1 MRNPPQ
7 FGAPLALTGGIPSV
21 SFPIPIPIPGEPVRQ
36 FRPLVAFA
44 ALAIAAACQ
53 DAGTDVRPE
62 KATINSQPE
71 GFASRGVA
79 QTGWILGRDGE
90 PMEVIYEIQNGMAIW
105 EGDID
110 LGPAEWI
117 SRTAEGA
124 RTRRTRGPQLGVAI
138 DGTSYR
144 WPGGVVPYVIPSGFP
159 SPSRITNAIAHIE
172 ANTDG
177 VDFVARTT
185 QSNYIQFQTSTG
197 CSSNVGRIGGR
208 QYVNLASGC
217 STGNTIHEL
226 LHALG
231 MFHEHTRCDRDTYVI
246 INTANITS
254 GYSGNF
260 TKQCTNA
267 SDYST
272 YAEGS
277 IMHYGPTAFSSN
289 GLPTIVSRRGLDSQ
303 MGQRTGMNSTD
314 KSTINTLY

>member
-1 MRNPPQ
+1 MRQ
-7 FGAPLALTGGIPSV
+7 L
-21 SFPIPIPIPGEPVRQ
+21 
-36 FRPLVAFA
+36 RPFVAFA

-53 DAGTDVRPE
+53 DAGTAVRPD
-62 KATINSQPE
+62 KAEIKAQPE
-71 GFASRGVA
+71 GFATRGPVE
-79 QTGWILGRDGE
+79 TGWIIGRNGE
-90 PMEVIYEIQNGMAIW
+90 PMEITYEIQNGMAIW

-110 LGPAEWI
+110 LGPAEWVFK
-117 SRTAEGA
+117 SREEALARKKEGP
-124 RTRRTRGPQLGVAI
+124 RLGVAI

-159 SPSRITNAIAHIE
+159 SAYRITDAIAHIE
-172 ANTDG
+172 ANTG
-177 VDFVARTT
+177 IVDFVVRTT

-231 MFHEHTRCDRDTYVI
+231 MFHEHTRCDRDTYVT
-246 INTANITS
+246 INTQNIQS

-289 GLPTIVSRRGLDSQ
+289 GLPTIVSKRGLDSQ

-314 KSTINTLY
+314 KTTVNTLYP

>member
-1 MRNPPQ
+1 
-7 FGAPLALTGGIPSV
+7 
-21 SFPIPIPIPGEPVRQ
+21 VRQ
-36 FRPLVAFA
+36 LRPFAAFA

-53 DAGTDVRPE
+53 DAGTAVRPE
-62 KATINSQPE
+62 EAAIKAQPE
-71 GFASRGVA
+71 GFATRGPIE
-79 QTGWILGRDGE
+79 TGWIIGRNGE
-90 PMEVIYEIQNGMAIW
+90 PMEITYEIQNGQAIW

-110 LGPAEWI
+110 LGPAEWVYKT
-117 SRTAEGA
+117 REAAAA
-124 RTRRTRGPQLGVAI
+124 RKKDGPRLGVAI

-159 SPSRITNAIAHIE
+159 SAYRITDAIAHIE

-177 VDFVARTT
+177 VDFVVRTT

-231 MFHEHTRCDRDTYVI
+231 MFHEHTRCDRDSYVI
-246 INTANITS
+246 INTANIQS
-254 GYSGNF
+254 GYGGNF

-267 SDYST
+267 TDYST

-277 IMHYGPTAFSSN
+277 IMHYGAYAFSSN

>member
-1 MRNPPQ
+1 MRYLRS
-7 FGAPLALTGGIPSV
+7 AAAVALLFT
-21 SFPIPIPIPGEPVRQ
+21 
-36 FRPLVAFA
+36 
-44 ALAIAAACQ
+44 AACQ
-53 DAGTDVRPE
+53 DTGTGARPE
-62 KATINSQPE
+62 QASLTDAPE
-71 GFASRGVA
+71 GYAVRGQA
-79 QTGWILGRDGE
+79 QTGWIIGQNGK
-90 PMEVIYEIQNGMAIW
+90 PMEVIYEIQNGSAIW

-117 SRTAEGA
+117 SRTAQEAVQRKASGGA
-124 RTRRTRGPQLGVAI
+124 RLGVAI

-144 WPGGVVPYVIPSGFP
+144 WPGGVVPYVLSSSFP
-159 SPSRITNAIAHIE
+159 TPSRVTNAIAHIE
-172 ANTDG
+172 ANTTG
-177 VDFVARTT
+177 IDFVVRTT
-185 QSNYIQFQTSTG
+185 QSNYIEFRTSTG

-208 QYVNLASGC
+208 QYVSLASGC

-231 MFHEHTRCDRDTYVI
+231 MFHEHTRCDRDSFVI
-246 INTANITS
+246 INTANIQS

-267 SDYST
+267 TDYSS

-277 IMHYGPTAFSSN
+277 IMHYGAYAFSSN

-314 KSTINTLY
+314 ISTMETLY